1 MITVDQWL
9 QTHYGA
15 EVFRAGLTA
24 LEKFLSPS
32 IREVLQHQPKII
44 TIAGTNGKGETS
56 FRLAQLLKEQNK
68 SFKLWT
74 SPHLLSVKE
83 RFVSGQ
89 GQISEEDLKSLFL
102 TIESK
107 KESKLSYYE
116 FLFSVFLEWV
126 KLEPCEYI
134 ILEVGLGGRLDAVS
148 LLPAQ
153 LVLIPSISRDHQ
165 DYLGPTY
172 RSILS
177 EKLGVMGKLCQIQ
190 CLSSFET
197 KYLRELTLQKISN
210 NISYQDLF
218 ELGLVT
224 QKDHFDLRNTT
235 LAVAGLMLMAGE
247 PLHPIKLREKAHEL
261 LKTKLAGRGERI
273 KLGEKEFTFFGSHN
287 PDGVRKL
294 IQLLQGSHYTFRE
307 VLVSFSARD
316 HKDLITQ
323 LKLIGLL
330 GKEKVILTS
339 FSHPKAASVD
349 LLQDLASKEGIRFVK
364 EWPPILQSA
373 ESSCLV
379 TGSYYFV
386 GAVQSYLNSIR

>member
-9 QTHYGA
+9 QNHYGA
-15 EVFRAGLTA
+15 EVFRAGLSA
-24 LEKFLSPS
+24 LEKFLAPS
-32 IREVLQHQPKII
+32 IQEILEHQPKII

-56 FRLAQLLKEQNK
+56 FRVAQLLKQQNK

-74 SPHLLSVKE
+74 SPHLLSVRE
-83 RFVSGQ
+83 RFVSEQ
-89 GQISEEDLKSLFL
+89 GQISDEDLMSLFL
-102 TIESK
+102 KIEDK
-107 KESKLSYYE
+107 KDNKLSYYE
-116 FLFSVFLEWV
+116 FLFSAFLEWV
-126 KLEPCEYI
+126 RLSPCEYI

-172 RSILS
+172 RSILT
-177 EKLGVMGKLCQIQ
+177 EKLGVMKSTHPVEF
-190 CLSSFET
+190 LSSFET
-197 KYLRELTLQKISN
+197 RYLRELTAQKISD
-210 NISYQDLF
+210 NIRHQDLF
-218 ELGLVT
+218 ELEFVT
-224 QKDHFDLRNTT
+224 KEDHFDLRNTM
-235 LAVAGLMLMAGE
+235 LALCGLKVLAAE
-247 PLHPIKLREKAHEL
+247 KLDVVEARAKASEL
-261 LKTKLAGRGERI
+261 LQTKLAGRGERM

-294 IQLLQGSHYTFRE
+294 IQLLQGTHYTFKE

-349 LLQDLASKEGIRFVK
+349 LLKDLASKEGIRFVQ
-364 EWPPILQSA
+364 EWPHILQSR
-373 ESSCLV
+373 EPTCLV

-386 GAVQSYLNSIR
+386 GAVQSYLNRLR